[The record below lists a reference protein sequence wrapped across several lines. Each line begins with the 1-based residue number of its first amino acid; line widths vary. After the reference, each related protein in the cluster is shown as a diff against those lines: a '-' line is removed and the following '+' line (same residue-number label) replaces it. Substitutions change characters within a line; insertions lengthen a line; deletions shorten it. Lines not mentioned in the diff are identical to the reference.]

1 VLRRIAALLVA
12 IWGTYLTVSLGS
24 DAVGAATAVT
34 APQLT
39 VLHFRG
45 AFVPMQVT
53 ASAGRIWVVG
63 SNDPSSFTE
72 CQLEEVT
79 PSTMA
84 TRFFALPAC
93 PTDIAAIDGDV
104 DMVAAAPG
112 ALGASGNTHE
122 MHLEVFDPLTS
133 QAHLMPPVVMDIPGS
148 GIAHT
153 NFVAGAGLLWLYG
166 YHASGNQGSEQVVGI
181 DPQTG
186 SVTVTVADPPD
197 IGGIFP
203 ALAVNGAGR
212 WFGGGPGG
220 PPGLV
225 RAQATGPPTT
235 LYSGPT
241 RSSILWLSAVGATV
255 WAGVDVYGSGE
266 RPSSVTHLV
275 AVNAK
280 GRVVVSTHPELV
292 GDFPLVSAAGGRL
305 WSMSYAG
312 SCGGAEE
319 LIAVDPL
326 TGASH
331 AVESLP
337 APPEA
342 CNDEDSGSQ
351 LAALGS
357 DVFVLIPSGSR
368 GAGVLYRAE
377 T

>member
-1 VLRRIAALLVA
+1 VLLRIARLLVA
-12 IWGTYLTVSLGS
+12 ICGICLTVSLGP
-24 DAVGAATAVT
+24 DAVGAATPATT
-34 APQLT
+34 APPPLT

-53 ASAGRIWVVG
+53 ASAGRLWVVG
-63 SNDPSSFTE
+63 SNDPSFFTQ

-79 PSTMA
+79 PSTMG

-104 DMVAAAPG
+104 DMMAEAPG
-112 ALGASGNTHE
+112 PEPGNVHE
-122 MHLEVFDPLTS
+122 MHLEVFDPLS
-133 QAHLMPPVVMDIPGS
+133 GQARLLAPVVMGIPGS

-166 YHASGNQGSEQVVGI
+166 YQASGSQGSEQVVGI

-203 ALAVNGAGR
+203 ALAVNSAGR

-225 RAQATGPPTT
+225 RAPAAGPTT
-235 LYSGPT
+235 TVYSGPT
-241 RSSILWLSAVGATV
+241 RSSILWLSAVGDTV
-255 WAGVDVYGSGE
+255 WAGVDAYGSGE
-266 RPSSVTHLV
+266 RPSNVTHLV
-275 AVNAK
+275 AVNGK
-280 GRVVVSTHPELV
+280 GRVIVSTHPELV
-292 GDFPLVSAAGGRL
+292 GDFPLVSTAAGRL

-312 SCGGAEE
+312 SCGGPEE
-319 LIAVDPL
+319 LIAVDPVS
-326 TGASH
+326 GASH
-331 AVESLP
+331 PVESLP

-351 LAALGS
+351 LAALGN
-357 DVFVLIPSGSR
+357 DVFVLIPSGSS

>member
-1 VLRRIAALLVA
+1 
-12 IWGTYLTVSLGS
+12 
-24 DAVGAATAVT
+24 
-34 APQLT
+34 
-39 VLHFRG
+39 
-45 AFVPMQVT
+45 
-53 ASAGRIWVVG
+53 
-63 SNDPSSFTE
+63 
-72 CQLEEVT
+72 
-79 PSTMA
+79 
-84 TRFFALPAC
+84 
-93 PTDIAAIDGDV
+93 
-104 DMVAAAPG
+104 MVAAAPE
-112 ALGASGNTHE
+112 ASGNTHE
-122 MHLEVFDPLTS
+122 MHLEVFDPLS
-133 QAHLMPPVVMDIPGS
+133 GQAHLMAPVVMGIPGS

-166 YHASGNQGSEQVVGI
+166 YQASGSQGSEQVVGI

-186 SVTVTVADPPD
+186 SVTVAVADPPD

-225 RAQATGPPTT
+225 RAQPAGPTT
-235 LYSGPT
+235 TVYSGPT
-241 RSSILWLSAVGATV
+241 RSSILWLSAVGDTV

-266 RPSSVTHLV
+266 RPSNVTHLV
-275 AVNAK
+275 AVNGT
-280 GRVVVSTHPELV
+280 GRVVVSTPPELV

-319 LIAVDPL
+319 LIAIDPG

-331 AVESLP
+331 PVESLP
-337 APPEA
+337 APPGA
-342 CNDEDSGSQ
+342 CNDEATGSQ
-351 LAALGS
+351 VAAIGN
-357 DVFVLIPSGSR
+357 DVFALIPSGTS

>member
-1 VLRRIAALLVA
+1 L
-12 IWGTYLTVSLGS
+12 
-24 DAVGAATAVT
+24 
-34 APQLT
+34 
-39 VLHFRG
+39 
-45 AFVPMQVT
+45 
-53 ASAGRIWVVG
+53 
-63 SNDPSSFTE
+63 FTH

-84 TRFFALPAC
+84 TRLFALPAC

-104 DMVAAAPG
+104 DMMAAAPG
-112 ALGASGNTHE
+112 PEPGNTHE
-122 MHLEVFDPLTS
+122 MHLEVFDPLS
-133 QAHLMPPVVMDIPGS
+133 GQAHLMAPVAMSIPGS

-166 YHASGNQGSEQVVGI
+166 SQASGSQGSQGSEQVVGI
-181 DPQTG
+181 DPRTG

-220 PPGLV
+220 PPSLV
-225 RAQATGPPTT
+225 RAQPAGPTT
-235 LYSGPT
+235 TVYSGPT
-241 RSSILWLSAVGATV
+241 RSSILWLSAVGDTV

-266 RPSSVTHLV
+266 RPSNVTHLV
-275 AVNAK
+275 AVNGT
-280 GRVVVSTHPELV
+280 GRVVVSTPPELV

-319 LIAVDPL
+319 LIAIDPG

-331 AVESLP
+331 PVESLP
-337 APPEA
+337 APPGA
-342 CNDEDSGSQ
+342 CNDEATGSQ
-351 LAALGS
+351 VAAVGR
-357 DVFVLIPSGSR
+357 DVFVLIPTGDSGS
-368 GAGVLYRAE
+368 GVLYRAA